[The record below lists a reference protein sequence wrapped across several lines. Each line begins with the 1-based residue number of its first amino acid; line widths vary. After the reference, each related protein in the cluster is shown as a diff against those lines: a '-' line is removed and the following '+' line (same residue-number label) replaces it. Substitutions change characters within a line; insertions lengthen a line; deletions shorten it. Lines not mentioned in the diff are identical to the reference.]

1 MAPFQER
8 GEYTTFSEKWE
19 KRRACPPTIST
30 SCGGCTSCLVKVEAI
45 AGFNLGRDVSYATF
59 SLADN
64 SPLVQIVRPIDGSM
78 WLSPAMVNGYAVDP
92 EDGMLSGASLI

>member
-30 SCGGCTSCLVKVEAI
+30 SCGGCTSCLVKVEASD
-45 AGFNLGRDVSYATF
+45 GFNLGNDVSDATF

-64 SPLVQIVRPIDGSM
+64 SPLVQIVKPIDGSM
-78 WLSPAMVNGYAVDP
+78 WLSSAIVRG
-92 EDGMLSGASLI
+92 